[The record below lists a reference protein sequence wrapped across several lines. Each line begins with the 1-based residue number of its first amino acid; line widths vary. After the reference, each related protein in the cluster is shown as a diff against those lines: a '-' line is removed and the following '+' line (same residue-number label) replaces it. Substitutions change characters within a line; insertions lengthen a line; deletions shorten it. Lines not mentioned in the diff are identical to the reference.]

1 LAAISQKS
9 CAGGEAVIVEPNE
22 IDSLPDVSVI
32 VIGVTSFQVCTL
44 VIKSDPRESQQ
55 NSGWCF

>member
-1 LAAISQKS
+1 MSYSYARERWRRSAKKS

-32 VIGVTSFQVCTL
+32 VIGVT
-44 VIKSDPRESQQ
+44 
-55 NSGWCF
+55 

>member
-1 LAAISQKS
+1 MRAASVPYARDRWRRSAKKS

-32 VIGVTSFQVCTL
+32 VIGVT
-44 VIKSDPRESQQ
+44 
-55 NSGWCF
+55 